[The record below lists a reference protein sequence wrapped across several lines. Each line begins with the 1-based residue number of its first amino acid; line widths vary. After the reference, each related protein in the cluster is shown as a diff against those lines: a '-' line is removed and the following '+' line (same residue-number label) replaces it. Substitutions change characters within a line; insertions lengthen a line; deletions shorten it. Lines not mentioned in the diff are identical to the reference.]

1 MWLVRIK
8 NSPEPE
14 TFDLR
19 AGPLETSYRRIG
31 MTHEPRKVAIRH
43 KVRRQWRQR
52 ERAPKGKTLA
62 YLMTK
67 TGAFLR

>member
-1 MWLVRIK
+1 MWLVRAK
-8 NSPEPE
+8 NNPEPDVFLLQAAPAKS
-14 TFDLR
+14 TY
-19 AGPLETSYRRIG
+19 TRIG
-31 MTHEPRKVAIRH
+31 MTHEPRRVAIRH